1 MKNFETIIRHQY
13 EQLVK
18 EKELL
23 LKKIEE
29 KDTVIEKVKRYM
41 EAAEIKLEEA
51 REIEAPKKKRGW
63 PAGVK
68 RGPRKPALAA
78 SNA

>member
-13 EQLVK
+13 ESLLK
-18 EKELL
+18 EKEQL

-29 KDTVIEKVKRYM
+29 KDVVIEKVKKYM
-41 EAAEIKLEEA
+41 EVTDIKIEEIKELDM
-51 REIEAPKKKRGW
+51 PKKKRGW

-68 RGPRKPALAA
+68 RGPRKPALAV
-78 SNA
+78 SNG